1 MYKNRGAG
9 FPAPHVISSAV
20 KGFAAG
26 SPPFVY
32 NKTITDE
39 DNLLHS

>member
-9 FPAPHVISSAV
+9 FPAPHNIPSAV

-26 SPPFVY
+26 SPPFVC
-32 NKTITDE
+32 NRTITDE
-39 DNLLHS
+39 NNLRHL